1 MLERAGQTESAVD
14 LARLAGLIPAGVVCE
29 IMAED
34 GTMARV
40 PDLIPYCERH
50 RIKLVTVAGG
60 GDTVAALNTAGVG
73 DTFTYVSTAGGA
85 FLEWMEGKPLPG
97 GCGRLAVYICVVPP
111 ARRHDREQG
120 GQAEKSLCEAGVD
133 YRQVQLDQD
142 DAQPADDALDDH
154 RAKDSR
160 AEPADPAPRLR
171 LPRNRGE
178 EDR

>member
-1 MLERAGQTESAVD
+1 MGKVEPHLGERHPPQSRLPDAQLVGGPHSLFAHGWEEFAVRQRQVGDRQAGAVVAHERAGEQLNVD
-14 LARLAGLIPAGVVCE
+14 H
-29 IMAED
+29 D
-34 GTMARV
+34 
-40 PDLIPYCERH
+40 
-50 RIKLVTVAGG
+50 K
-60 GDTVAALNTAGVG
+60 GDCR
-73 DTFTYVSTAGGA
+73 
-85 FLEWMEGKPLPG
+85 EEGKPLPG